1 MIDKARRVAA
11 IVALIARHGSAG
23 LTGGAAGGGPPI
35 DDDAADAGDSPER
48 LASDLE
54 ELGPTFVKLGQLM
67 STRFDLM
74 PAPYTDA
81 LARLQDGV
89 APVDAADLRAIMESE
104 LGMRVRD
111 LFETFSDEPLAS
123 ASIGQVHRA
132 RTVTGR
138 DVVVKVQRP
147 GVREVVR
154 DDMALLTQ
162 VASIADDKTS
172 AGQRIG
178 LSRMLAQFRRS
189 MTDELDYRK
198 ELANLQR
205 FRELVADEELLV
217 VPEPLPDFSSSRV
230 LTMEYVQGRKVTDV
244 GPLGMLDVDGPALA
258 EALFRF
264 TLGTLLRDGILHADP
279 HPGNLLLTPDG
290 RLALIDLGM
299 VARVPRR
306 VQTHLVKLLIGIG
319 DGDGEEVAGV
329 LAGMGHPLRDF
340 DAAAFR
346 DDVAHLVSGTVS
358 LGSQLQAGTVLVEL
372 ARLSGAHGL
381 RPPAEMSLVG
391 KALLNLDQAVQHL
404 DPDFEPAEAI
414 RDNLL
419 TIVTAGLAPSPA
431 GLLSSALEAKDFAT
445 NLPRRANRIL
455 DSLSNGELA
464 FRVAA
469 FDEDRVLAVAQRL
482 ANRVTMGIILA
493 AITVAAALMIR
504 VDGGPRLFGYPALA
518 VVFFLLAALSGF
530 ALIVYILITDRQ
542 AAVRARANDRQLV
555 QDRPTIGR

>member
-1 MIDKARRVAA
+1 MIDKAKRVAT

-23 LTGGAAGGGPPI
+23 LVGGASGATPPLEE
-35 DDDAADAGDSPER
+35 DAPDAGDGPER

-89 APVDAADLRAIMESE
+89 APVDAAALREVMEDE

-111 LFETFSDEPLAS
+111 LFTEFDDEPMAS

-154 DDMALLTQ
+154 DDMALLSQ
-162 VASIADDKTS
+162 VASVADDKTS

-205 FRELVADEELLV
+205 FRELADDEELLL
-217 VPEPLPDFSSSRV
+217 VPEPLPDFSTSRV

-258 EALFRF
+258 ESLFRF
-264 TLGTLLRDGILHADP
+264 TLGTLLRDGLLHADP

-419 TIVTAGLAPSPA
+419 SIVSAGLAPSPGGMLA
-431 GLLSSALEAKDFAT
+431 SALEAKDFAA

-504 VDGGPRLFGYPALA
+504 VDGGPRLLGYPALA
-518 VVFFLLAALSGF
+518 VVFFLLAAVSGF
-530 ALIVYILITDRQ
+530 ALVVYILVTDRQ
-542 AAVRARANDRQLV
+542 AAARARANDRQLV

>member
-1 MIDKARRVAA
+1 MIDKAKRVAA

-23 LTGGAAGGGPPI
+23 LVGGTSGATPPLEE
-35 DDDAADAGDSPER
+35 DAPDAGDGPER

-89 APVDAADLRAIMESE
+89 APVDAAALREVMEDE

-111 LFETFSDEPLAS
+111 LFTEFDDEPMAS

-154 DDMALLTQ
+154 DDMALLSQ
-162 VASIADDKTS
+162 VASVADDKTS

-205 FRELVADEELLV
+205 FRELADDEELLL
-217 VPEPLPDFSSSRV
+217 VPEPLPDFSTSRV

-264 TLGTLLRDGILHADP
+264 TLGTLLRDGLLHADP

-419 TIVTAGLAPSPA
+419 SIVSAGLAPSPGGMLA
-431 GLLSSALEAKDFAT
+431 SALEAKDFAA

-504 VDGGPRLFGYPALA
+504 VDGGPRLLGYPALA
-518 VVFFLLAALSGF
+518 VVFFLLAAVSGF
-530 ALIVYILITDRQ
+530 ALVVYILVTDRQ
-542 AAVRARANDRQLV
+542 AAARARANDRQLV